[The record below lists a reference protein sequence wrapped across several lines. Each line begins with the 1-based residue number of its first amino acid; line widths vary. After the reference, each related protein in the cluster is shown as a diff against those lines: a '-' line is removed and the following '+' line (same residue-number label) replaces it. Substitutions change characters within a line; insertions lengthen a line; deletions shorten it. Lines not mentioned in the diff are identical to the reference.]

1 MNETSLELCHHGVM
15 GMRWGV
21 RRFQPYPKGYTGDG
35 KFLGKFKTPEE
46 FNEAWDKWAYK
57 KSEDDEIT
65 GYSKNAK
72 RLKKALDA
80 RQKAV
85 KNATLA
91 GMVKSQAAK
100 KYAKALGE
108 QMAQDT
114 EKNRKRAEKLK
125 KEYDFWEK
133 NYKQEEEKAKKIV
146 EKLQDEYGST
156 IVKDVPYKDSTVK
169 GEVFTKEELLLRSA
183 ASAALVL
190 SGPVLPGP
198 GAAMA
203 IAMLPSSNIAAKN
216 YKVETQR
223 KTGRTQKD
231 TLEKGLDTV
240 QRFGKDVKKEGLIP
254 AAKTMIMP
262 KDKLEKQKA
271 ADEKSFNEAV
281 ESVQKRWN
289 NVTPGSTKEKVL
301 MKLSGYKNAEEEIA
315 DMKQKRE
322 AGKVWW

>member
-1 MNETSLELCHHGVM
+1 
-15 GMRWGV
+15 
-21 RRFQPYPKGYTGDG
+21 
-35 KFLGKFKTPEE
+35 
-46 FNEAWDKWAYK
+46 
-57 KSEDDEIT
+57 
-65 GYSKNAK
+65 
-72 RLKKALDA
+72 
-80 RQKAV
+80 
-85 KNATLA
+85 
-91 GMVKSQAAK
+91 MVKSQAAK

-114 EKNRKRAEKLK
+114 EKNRKNVEKLK

-169 GEVFTKEELLLRSA
+169 GEVFTKEEILLRSA

-190 SGPVLPGP
+190 SGPILPGP

-203 IAMLPSSNIAAKN
+203 VAMVPSSKIAAKN

-231 TLEKGLDTV
+231 TLEKGLDSV

-271 ADEKSFNEAV
+271 ADEKSFNDAV

-289 NVTPGSTKEKVL
+289 NIAPGSTKEKVL

-315 DMKQKRE
+315 DMRRKRE
-322 AGKVWW
+322 SGKVWW

>member
-46 FNEAWDKWAYK
+46 FNEAWDKWAYT
-57 KSEDDEIT
+57 ED
-65 GYSKNAK
+65 GSKYSKNAK
-72 RLKKALDA
+72 RLKKALQT

-91 GMVKSQAAK
+91 GMVKGQAAK

-133 NYKQEEEKAKKIV
+133 NYKQEEEKAKKVV
-146 EKLQDEYGST
+146 EKLQNEYGST
-156 IVKDVPYKDSTVK
+156 IVKDVPYKDSTVR
-169 GEVFTKEELLLRSA
+169 GEVFTKGEILLRSA
-183 ASAALVL
+183 ASAALVV
-190 SGPVLPGP
+190 SGPILPGP

-203 IAMLPSSNIAAKN
+203 VAMLPSSKIAAKN
-216 YKVETQR
+216 YKVERQR

-231 TLEKGLDTV
+231 SLEKGLNTV
-240 QRFGKDVKKEGLIP
+240 QKFGKDVKNEGLVS
-254 AAKTMIMP
+254 AAKTMIIP
-262 KDKLEKQKA
+262 KDKFEKQKA
-271 ADEKSFNEAV
+271 ADDKSFNDAV
-281 ESVQKRWN
+281 KGVQKRWN
-289 NVTPGSTKEKVL
+289 NTEPGSTKEKVL

-315 DMKQKRE
+315 DMRRKRE
-322 AGKVWW
+322 SGKVWW